1 MRPTLHDA
9 RASLAHHFGYDD
21 FRGGQA
27 DAIGSVL
34 SGRDTLVLMPTG
46 GGKSLCYQV
55 PATVLPGLTIVVSPL
70 ISLMKDQVDGLA
82 DAGVRAAFINST
94 LPAHEARATLEAAR
108 SNTIKLLYVAP
119 ERFDSP
125 TFREELKGLDVSLFA
140 VDEAHC
146 VSQWGYD
153 FRPSYLRLG
162 AVRDALGCPT
172 IALTA
177 TATPEVKRDVLRQL
191 RLLEPTVVARGF
203 NRTNLSWH
211 VLAARNDEE
220 KDHLLLRLLKLPRDG
235 VAIVY
240 GSTRRSVDNI
250 ADLLNRAGL
259 RAAGY
264 HAGVDDRERARLQD
278 AFMAGDI
285 PIVVATNAFG
295 MGVDKPNV
303 RLVVH
308 YAMPGNLEGY
318 YQEAGRAGRDRNPAD
333 CVLLHAYRDRFT
345 HEFMIEQS
353 YPAPEIVDE
362 VYRLLQRHA
371 DGSGV
376 AAVDPKSLARSTRS
390 AKNERHVDAALRLL
404 SEFGVVRNAGR
415 SAGQPWLRLI
425 ARPERIR
432 REIGGTGRAAELHL
446 LRSLWRYAGD
456 ELYRGREL
464 PRTLLRTPDGADA
477 ATLLDALQR
486 EAFLEWRPWPAEQG
500 WQLLQQTDGPLPID
514 WHALAQRR
522 QREERRLQRMQ
533 GYAYTDECRRGYV
546 LRYFGDPEAMESCEG
561 CDNCMPADRR
571 LLPDAAPPRKGGASG
586 AARSVRRAGARVA
599 DAARSAVSRGG
610 GRRNR
615 NDSATTGDDNG
626 EPLTGAAAQRFE
638 ALRRL
643 RTDIAR
649 ADKVPPYVVFHDRTL
664 REIALHAP
672 ADAAALA
679 TIPGVGPAKLDR
691 YGARLLSALRDIG
704 DSPRQAS
711 AGSDPG
717 AG

>member
-1 MRPTLHDA
+1 MQQTASDRPTLDDA
-9 RASLAHHFGYDD
+9 RASLARHFGFDD
-21 FRGGQA
+21 FRGGQT

-34 SGRDTLVLMPTG
+34 AGRDTLVLMPTG

-70 ISLMKDQVDGLA
+70 ISLMKDQVDGLS
-82 DAGVRAAFINST
+82 DAGVAAAFINST
-94 LPAHEARATLEAAR
+94 LPAHEAKATLEAAR
-108 SNTIKLLYVAP
+108 TNTIKLLYVAP

-125 TFREELKGLDVSLFA
+125 AFRDQLKTLDVSLFA

-162 AVRDALGCPT
+162 AVRDALGCPA

-177 TATPEVKRDVLRQL
+177 TATPEVKRDVVRQL
-191 RLLEPTVVARGF
+191 RLHEPTIVARGF

-211 VLAARNDEE
+211 VLGARNDEQ
-220 KDHLLLRLLKLPRDG
+220 KDHLLLRLLEKQRDG
-235 VAIVY
+235 VAIIY
-240 GSTRRSVDNI
+240 CSTRRSVDNI

-278 AFMAGDI
+278 AFMANDI
-285 PIVVATNAFG
+285 PIVIATNAFG
-295 MGVDKPNV
+295 MGVDKPDV

-318 YQEAGRAGRDRNPAD
+318 YQEAGRAGRDREPAD

-353 YPAPEIVDE
+353 YPAPDVVDE
-362 VYRLLQRHA
+362 VYRLLQRHT

-376 AAVDPKSLARSTRS
+376 AAVDPRLLARETRN
-390 AKNERHVDAALRLL
+390 AKNDRHVDAALRLL
-404 SEFGVVRNAGR
+404 AEFGIVRNAGR
-415 SAGQPWLRLI
+415 SGGQPWLRLI

-432 REIGGTGRAAELHL
+432 REIADAGREAELRL
-446 LRSLWRYAGD
+446 LRSLWRYGGD

-464 PRTLLRTPDGADA
+464 PRSLLRTPEGGDA
-477 ATLLDALQR
+477 SALLDALQR
-486 EAFLEWRPWPAEQG
+486 QGFLEWRPWPREQG
-500 WQLLQQTDGPLPID
+500 WQLLQQTGEALPID

-533 GYAYTDECRRGYV
+533 GYAYTEECRRGYV
-546 LRYFGDPEAMESCEG
+546 LRYFGDPDAMESCDG
-561 CDNCMPADRR
+561 CDNCLPPARR
-571 LLPDAAPPRKGGASG
+571 MLPDAGPPRKGVAPRAAGA
-586 AARSVRRAGARVA
+586 VRRGAVRVA
-599 DAARSAVSRGG
+599 DAARGALKGAGSRG
-610 GRRNR
+610 
-615 NDSATTGDDNG
+615 SDNG
-626 EPLTGAAAQRFE
+626 STAQSPDAEPLTGAAAQRFE

-649 ADKVPPYVVFHDRTL
+649 NDKVPPYVVFHDRTL
-664 REIALHAP
+664 REMALRAP
-672 ADAAALA
+672 RDATALSA
-679 TIPGVGPAKLDR
+679 IPGVGPAKLDR
-691 YGARLLSALRDIG
+691 YGARFLELLQKLDA
-704 DSPRQAS
+704 
-711 AGSDPG
+711 
-717 AG
+717 

>member
-1 MRPTLHDA
+1 MQHLSPSRLTLDDA
-9 RASLAHHFGYDD
+9 RAALAHHFGYDD
-21 FRGGQA
+21 FRGGQT
-27 DAIGSVL
+27 DAIASVL

-55 PATVLPGLTIVVSPL
+55 PATVLPGLTVVVSPL

-108 SNTIKLLYVAP
+108 TNAIKLLYVAP

-125 TFREELKGLDVSLFA
+125 AFRDQLRSLDVSLFA

-162 AVRDALGCPT
+162 AVRDALGCPA

-177 TATPEVKRDVLRQL
+177 TATPDVKRDVVRQL
-191 RLLEPTVVARGF
+191 RLQEPTIVARGF

-220 KDHLLLRLLKLPRDG
+220 KDQLLLRLLRLPRDG

-353 YPAPEIVDE
+353 YPAPEVVDE
-362 VYRLLQRHA
+362 VYRLLRAQA
-371 DGSGV
+371 DTSGV
-376 AAVDPKSLARSTRS
+376 AAVDPRTLARTTRS

-404 SEFGVVRNAGR
+404 SEFGIVRNAGR
-415 SAGQPWLRLI
+415 SGGQPWLRLI

-432 REIGGTGRAAELHL
+432 REIGDAGRDAELRL
-446 LRSLWRYAGD
+446 LRALWRFAGD

-464 PRTLLRTPDGADA
+464 PRTLLRTADGADA
-477 ATLLDALQR
+477 TQLLDVLQR
-486 EAFLEWRPWPAEQG
+486 EGFLEWRPWPAEQG

-533 GYAYTDECRRGYV
+533 GYAYTEECRRGYV
-546 LRYFGDPEAMESCEG
+546 LRYFGDPEAMDSCDG
-561 CDNCMPADRR
+561 CDNCLPPERR
-571 LLPDAAPPRKGGASG
+571 MLPDVPPPRKGGAARTVSGIRGG
-586 AARSVRRAGARVA
+586 AARVA
-599 DAARSAVSRGG
+599 SAARNALRGG
-610 GRRNR
+610 RQNGAGTP
-615 NDSATTGDDNG
+615 SASSE
-626 EPLTGAAAQRFE
+626 EPLSAEAARRFE

-643 RTDIAR
+643 RTEIAR

-664 REIALHAP
+664 REIARRAP
-672 ADAAALA
+672 RDAAALA
-679 TIPGVGPAKLDR
+679 TIPGVGPARLDR
-691 YGARLLSALRDIG
+691 YGARFLEVLQGVDA
-704 DSPRQAS
+704 
-711 AGSDPG
+711 
-717 AG
+717 